1 MSSKSENHHP
11 SYESVLYVD
20 NSSSSPGLPGEAS
33 KISRW
38 PTAFLSMLFSMLLL
52 LLASDNSRASL
63 SLAIPVTSSDSLILV
78 LIFLVVVEAVA
89 EEAIEAVGN
98 GGNFG

>member
-1 MSSKSENHHP
+1 M
-11 SYESVLYVD
+11 
-20 NSSSSPGLPGEAS
+20 
-33 KISRW
+33 
-38 PTAFLSMLFSMLLL
+38 SMLFSMLLL

-98 GGNFG
+98 GGNFGGCKVALTVEVVLTTPWLILLISEDEVDAAAEAEILQG

>member
-1 MSSKSENHHP
+1 
-11 SYESVLYVD
+11 
-20 NSSSSPGLPGEAS
+20 
-33 KISRW
+33 
-38 PTAFLSMLFSMLLL
+38 MLLL
-52 LLASDNSRASL
+52 LATVLSSDNSRASL

-98 GGNFG
+98 GGNFGGCKVALTGEVVLTTPWLILLISEDDAEVEAAAEAEILQG